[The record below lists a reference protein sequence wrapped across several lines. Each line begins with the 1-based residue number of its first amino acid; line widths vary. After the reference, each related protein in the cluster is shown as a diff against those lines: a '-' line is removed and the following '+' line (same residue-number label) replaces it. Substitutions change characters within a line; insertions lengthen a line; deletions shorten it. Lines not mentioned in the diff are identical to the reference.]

1 MKNLQKEIA
10 ALESKLD
17 YYETEF
23 DNLNI
28 LLKKC
33 GFSKGVKTLKES
45 AKELLEEDLFSEK
58 HTKSHGKSKA

>member
-1 MKNLQKEIA
+1 MKNLQKEVA

-23 DNLNI
+23 DHLNV

-33 GFSKGVKTLKES
+33 GFPKGINTLKES
-45 AKELLEEDLFSEK
+45 AYELLEEDLLQNNDVK
-58 HTKSHGKSKA
+58 PIKP

>member
-10 ALESKLD
+10 YLESKLD

-23 DNLNI
+23 EQLNA

-33 GFSKGVKTLKES
+33 GFPQGIKTLKES
-45 AKELLEEDLFSEK
+45 AVELIEEDLLQDNNIK
-58 HTKSHGKSKA
+58 HKK

>member
-10 ALESKLD
+10 ALESQLD

-23 DNLNI
+23 DHLNA

-33 GFSKGVKTLKES
+33 GFPEGIKTLKES
-45 AKELLEEDLFSEK
+45 AVELLEEEFLQENVI
-58 HTKSHGKSKA
+58 KSKKSKA

>member
-10 ALESKLD
+10 SLESKLD

-23 DNLNI
+23 TQLNA

-33 GFSKGVKTLKES
+33 GFPQGIKTLKES
-45 AKELLEEDLFSEK
+45 AFELIEEDLLLDQSVRHK
-58 HTKSHGKSKA
+58 K

>member
-23 DNLNI
+23 DQLNVI
-28 LLKKC
+28 LKKC
-33 GFSKGVKTLKES
+33 GFPEGIVTLKES
-45 AKELLEEDLFSEK
+45 AFEILEEDLLQNDALK
-58 HTKSHGKSKA
+58 PRKSKA